1 MPVAVGVTVVVPLA
15 TSAPAQG
22 PPLVV
27 GLVDAV
33 QGLDEAVLNII
44 LNTVPSG
51 VGPLS
56 FP

>member
-1 MPVAVGVTVVVPLA
+1 VGVTVVVPLA

-33 QGLDEAVLNII
+33 QGLDEAVLNTI